1 MEVMP
6 RMVMEMM
13 PRMATEDMARVA
25 TWVMAWST
33 TEDMVMVAMEAMPRM
48 AMEVM
53 PRMVMEMMPRMATE
67 DMAWVATEDMVWVAT
82 VDMEVMAWEAL
93 EKAFGLLTASPTTVL
108 DLMAN
113 LKAMASSL
121 LPMASNLNLLILP
134 RTVKHNSRSNLP
146 NISHPNSSP
155 SLPSNPPTSNLVTR
169 DPLPMDMVSSL
180 PGSLVYCP

>member
-1 MEVMP
+1 MGGYGGYGTV
-6 RMVMEMM
+6 
-13 PRMATEDMARVA
+13 T
-25 TWVMAWST
+25 
-33 TEDMVMVAMEAMPRM
+33 MEAMPRI

-67 DMAWVATEDMVWVAT
+67 DMAWVATEDMAWVATEDMVWVAS
-82 VDMEVMAWEAL
+82 VAMEVMAWEAL

-121 LPMASNLNLLILP
+121 LSMASNLNLLILP

-146 NISHPNSSP
+146 NISHPNSSL
-155 SLPSNPPTSNLVTR
+155 SLPSNPPTSTLV
-169 DPLPMDMVSSL
+169 PLEHLPMDMVSSL

>member
-1 MEVMP
+1 
-6 RMVMEMM
+6 MV
-13 PRMATEDMARVA
+13 
-25 TWVMAWST
+25 WV
-33 TEDMVMVAMEAMPRM
+33 

-53 PRMVMEMMPRMATE
+53 AWVALE
-67 DMAWVATEDMVWVAT
+67 DMAWVALEDTAWVAMEDMVWVA
-82 VDMEVMAWEAL
+82 MEVMAWVAL

-113 LKAMASSL
+113 LRAMASSL

-155 SLPSNPPTSNLVTR
+155 SLPSNPPTSNLVTLEH
-169 DPLPMDMVSSL
+169 LPMDMVSSL
-180 PGSLVYCP
+180 PTIKELNLPGSLVYCP